1 MHLWGSDLGFRANA
15 RTSGSGDRRWKA
27 LLGTLLVI
35 LLMLAVSMLFDLRRS
50 IDVQPPLPQRAAE
63 VRPIA
68 RLTGDSRREVQTEV
82 GPVTAA
88 LNSEPVGSAPVRGQ
102 VSIIG
107 ALYTTWME
115 RVPGIALSLDL
126 DGKSITEA
134 WTDGDGRFSFKFP
147 APGEDVDSQVRVR
160 GRAPASGVLDWTGRI
175 RGTGD
180 LELTVNLLTSDSVI
194 HLEGR
199 LEYEDSRPV
208 QAGWVV
214 GERGE
219 PAVRT
224 RRNGTFSLECPTWNE
239 FVLLTYGSGVEEQPT
254 TFSSRIRCSSEQVR
268 AKLMSDV
275 VLVVPAPDTNLVI
288 EVAGVERQPI
298 AEARVAV
305 DGDLE
310 PASTDIF
317 GRCRIRCN
325 LRAAK
330 NLVVK
335 KGGYAT
341 ELVSLAEVD
350 LESPIRLV
358 LQKTASLVG
367 YVVDVG
373 GATCAGAT
381 VEISSHPAGEGDVA
395 RVGTDSAG
403 AFSFRGVPE
412 GGEYWFIA
420 RTTDGRQGEAL
431 RPSRANSDP
440 TRIVVQPRQVI
451 RGRVLSALKSPVS
464 AATVFAIRED
474 RGEIGS
480 TPTSTDPN
488 GNYELPV
495 SAGGRYRLNAIA
507 RGHGRGEAVGFAGDA
522 VDLHLPVC
530 GIISGRVAC
539 GSELLDR
546 GFAVWASAP
555 DGRGGWKRCC
565 LQQRVIGRREFMLEL
580 PTLPPGSCSRLTFSF
595 GADGIREV
603 EATVGDRASFELTVP
618 LP

>member
-1 MHLWGSDLGFRANA
+1 MIFFL
-15 RTSGSGDRRWKA
+15 
-27 LLGTLLVI
+27 
-35 LLMLAVSMLFDLRRS
+35 LAVSMLFDLRRS
-50 IDVQPPLPQRAAE
+50 IDVQPPLSQRTAE
-63 VRPIA
+63 VRPVA
-68 RLTGDSRREVQTEV
+68 VLTKDSRREVQTEA

-88 LNSEPVGSAPVRGQ
+88 LKSEDVGSGPVRGQ

-126 DGKSITEA
+126 DGKPIAEA
-134 WTDGDGRFSFKFP
+134 ITDGDGQFSFKFP
-147 APGEDVDSQVRVR
+147 APGEDVESQVRIR
-160 GRAPASGVLDWTGRI
+160 GRAPASGVLDWTGLV

-180 LELTVNLLTSDSVI
+180 LVLTVNLLTSDSVI

-214 GERGE
+214 GGRGDL
-219 PAVRT
+219 AVRT
-224 RRNGTFSLECPTWNE
+224 RRDGTFSLECPTWSE
-239 FVLLTYGSGVEEQPT
+239 FVLLTYGSGVAEQPT
-254 TFSSRIRCSSEQVR
+254 TFSSRIRCSDEQLR
-268 AKLMSDV
+268 AKLMRNV
-275 VLVVPAPDTNLVI
+275 VLVVPAPDTTLVI
-288 EVAGVERQPI
+288 EVAGIERQPI
-298 AEARVAV
+298 ADARVAI
-305 DGDLE
+305 DGELE
-310 PASTDIF
+310 PASTDSF
-317 GRCRIRCN
+317 GRCQVQYN
-325 LRAAK
+325 LRTAK

-341 ELVSLAEVD
+341 EWVSLAEVD
-350 LESPIRLV
+350 PGNPIRLV
-358 LQKTASLVG
+358 LRKTASLVG
-367 YVVDVG
+367 YVVDAG
-373 GATCAGAT
+373 GAPCAGAT
-381 VEISSHPAGEGDVA
+381 VEISSHPAGEGDLA

-403 AFSFRGVPE
+403 AFSFRGISE
-412 GGEYWFIA
+412 GEEYWFIA

-431 RPSRANSDP
+431 RPSRATSDP
-440 TRIVVQPRQVI
+440 IRIVVHARQVI
-451 RGRVLSALKSPVS
+451 RGRVLSALRRPVS
-464 AATVFAIRED
+464 AATVFAVRED
-474 RGEIGS
+474 RGEVGS

-495 SAGGRYRLNAIA
+495 SAGGRYRLSAIA
-507 RGHGRGEAVGFAGDA
+507 RGHGRGEAVGLAGDT
-522 VDLHLPVC
+522 VDINLPVC

-580 PTLPPGSCSRLTFSF
+580 PTLTPGSCSRLTFSF

-603 EATVGDRASFELTVP
+603 EAIVGDRASFELTVP